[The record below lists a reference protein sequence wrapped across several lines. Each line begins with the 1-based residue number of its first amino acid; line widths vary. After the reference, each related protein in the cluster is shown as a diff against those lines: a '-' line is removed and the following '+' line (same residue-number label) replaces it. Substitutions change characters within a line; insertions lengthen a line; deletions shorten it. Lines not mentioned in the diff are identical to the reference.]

1 MFQAESLSFT
11 AKVEDL
17 SSHGIAAPVEE
28 KYWHRSSRWV
38 IIVILV
44 SPHGLTRGRKGTD
57 LGLIQVIRP

>member
-28 KYWHRSSRWV
+28 KYWHRRLLPLLTHHRHRG
-38 IIVILV
+38 LV
-44 SPHGLTRGRKGTD
+44 ASWPHEG
-57 LGLIQVIRP
+57 

>member
-28 KYWHRSSRWV
+28 KYWHRSSRGGLSHPGLASW
-38 IIVILV
+38 
-44 SPHGLTRGRKGTD
+44 PHEG
-57 LGLIQVIRP
+57 